1 MEFCKFEAGWLIG
14 SPVPTAG
21 VVEDEPVITV
31 FDTGLLSR
39 DKGLETLDRPWHRGS
54 GIGTFLPYVTHM
66 SCFEIIL
73 LAAELKGCRYMIRNS
88 YLLETSPLRP
98 M

>member
-1 MEFCKFEAGWLIG
+1 MEFCKFEAGWLIRFR
-14 SPVPTAG
+14 VPTVG

-39 DKGLETLDRPWHRGS
+39 DTGLETLDRPWHRG

-73 LAAELKGCRYMIRNS
+73 LVAELKGCRYMVCNS
-88 YLLETSPLRP
+88 YLLETSPL
-98 M
+98 